1 MNNEKKMDLNE
12 GLAYLKE
19 MINQS
24 YDEINA
30 LEILQSMTEKRVVSL
45 RVNTLKT
52 TKQEVKKILDKENIK
67 YEDVSWYDDALV
79 IFDSESALEKLNLY
93 QEGHIYLQ
101 SLSSMIPPL
110 ILDPK
115 PHTDILDMAAAPG
128 GKTTEIAALTKNQ
141 AFITA
146 CEAHPIRAEKLK
158 FNLLRQGAKN
168 VSLLIKDAFKLDE
181 FFRFDQI
188 MLDAPCSGSGTVDLN
203 DEKSYRYFSN
213 KLVTKS
219 VETQKNL
226 LKKAIQ
232 LLKPGHEMVY
242 STCSILPIENEMV
255 IMHILKSN
263 QVEIVPL
270 PDSFFKDMPLLPSK
284 LEHAVVIKPTAYYE
298 GFFICKLRKK

>member
-1 MNNEKKMDLNE
+1 MSNEKKNDLYE

-19 MINQS
+19 MIYQS
-24 YDEINA
+24 YDEKTSS
-30 LEILQSMTEKRVVSL
+30 EILKGMTEKRVVSL

-52 TKQEVKKILDKENIK
+52 TRGEVKKILDQENIK
-67 YEDVSWYDDALV
+67 YEDVSWYEDAFV
-79 IFDSESALEKLNLY
+79 IFDCESSLEKLSMY

-110 ILDPK
+110 ILNPK
-115 PHTDILDMAAAPG
+115 PKRDILDMAAAPG
-128 GKTTEIAALTKNQ
+128 GKTTEIAALTDNQ

-158 FNLLRQGAKN
+158 FNLSRQGVKN
-168 VSLLIKDAFKLDE
+168 VSVLIKDALKLDE
-181 FFRFDQI
+181 FYRFDQI
-188 MLDAPCSGSGTVDLN
+188 MLDAPCSGSGTIDLN

-242 STCSILPIENEMV
+242 STCSILPLENEMV
-255 IMHILKSN
+255 IKEILKSN
-263 QVEIVPL
+263 QVEIIALDP
-270 PDSFFKDMPLLPSK
+270 SFFKDMPLLPSR